1 MNTATAMTIEERARE
16 LLPTLDSV
24 DRIALP
30 HVCRRS
36 GESELPAAVVLR
48 LADQGLVERA
58 GVGKH
63 GRFCR
68 PTDLGRAVFRLLTS
82 EGE

>member
-1 MNTATAMTIEERARE
+1 MDKLSIEERARA

-24 DRIALP
+24 DRIALD
-30 HVCRRS
+30 HACRRI
-36 GESELPAAVVLR
+36 GESELPAAVVFR
-48 LADQGLVERA
+48 LADRELVERA